1 MGNLCR
7 RHNLPTNCAGEKK
20 GGVIIEIKD
29 WPPML
34 LQRSGFSNNID
45 VKAVTVKT
53 EKVSEFGRLAITML
67 MISNNVQKTGL
78 QSFVSGHKK
87 HHSVVNSAQMDA
99 NSPTYVAANPATDS
113 ESPDAAVL
121 KSASNE
127 RVAVT
132 ETVIRNR
139 LKRPA
144 TSSSNNTSSSKRT
157 KTTPKIANDH
167 SYDHGAQL
175 PLCTSGKCMY
185 QTDTELASVGPNCMR
200 DKHFKKVAE
209 NVGMTYMSKQDPKS
223 LPFYNRWTERLKC
236 TLDACPH
243 LFNFKPEVSGDDPSP
258 FHPAYLCAWGC
269 SMFVPEEHVKKE
281 VKDSWSSLKS
291 FANVINYLGG
301 ELFKP
306 STREHEDV
314 MLELFGAGIF
324 VDGVDVHVYDLLCPD
339 VANSLRVIPFLSDIS
354 SRNIRQTLVMCH
366 IGSTWF
372 VNAPDC
378 GCKQQN
384 DAQTVQDNCSSGVKA
399 ADEVLAADD
408 TNSVELDFP
417 EESDALPRLAM
428 KEACAYD
435 NNNHDAFYKDQYESF
450 VNAVGSELIDVCSVH
465 HVNSRKCF
473 AKGYV
478 TGVSFWNRPVSE
490 AFSVITTKCDI
501 PIIFR
506 TALHAFCVAES
517 LLPDPA
523 QSSAATLTAVL
534 DHAKSD
540 PLAEFNGTP
549 LLEAFREMLVEGNVK
564 CRADFPDPVTAD
576 SNLTVEP
583 YAGLVALFNQWLDK
597 VSNGTSFSHLKT
609 GFVVLLA
616 AWHYRIHGMFMICKP
631 TRINQLR
638 KYTNTSAD
646 EESPKFVLILEIQT
660 KNQLDFM
667 TGYTL
672 APDTCFKNN

>member
-1 MGNLCR
+1 M
-7 RHNLPTNCAGEKK
+7 
-20 GGVIIEIKD
+20 V
-29 WPPML
+29 
-34 LQRSGFSNNID
+34 
-45 VKAVTVKT
+45 
-53 EKVSEFGRLAITML
+53 
-67 MISNNVQKTGL
+67 
-78 QSFVSGHKK
+78 
-87 HHSVVNSAQMDA
+87 
-99 NSPTYVAANPATDS
+99 
-113 ESPDAAVL
+113 
-121 KSASNE
+121 
-127 RVAVT
+127 
-132 ETVIRNR
+132 
-139 LKRPA
+139 
-144 TSSSNNTSSSKRT
+144 
-157 KTTPKIANDH
+157 
-167 SYDHGAQL
+167 
-175 PLCTSGKCMY
+175 
-185 QTDTELASVGPNCMR
+185 
-200 DKHFKKVAE
+200 
-209 NVGMTYMSKQDPKS
+209 
-223 LPFYNRWTERLKC
+223 
-236 TLDACPH
+236 
-243 LFNFKPEVSGDDPSP
+243 
-258 FHPAYLCAWGC
+258 
-269 SMFVPEEHVKKE
+269 
-281 VKDSWSSLKS
+281 
-291 FANVINYLGG
+291 
-301 ELFKP
+301 KP

-324 VDGVDVHVYDLLCPD
+324 VDGVDVHVYDLLCSD

-408 TNSVELDFP
+408 PNSVELDFP
-417 EESDALPRLAM
+417 EESDPLPRLIAM

-435 NNNHDAFYKDQYESF
+435 NSNHDAFYKDQYESF

-549 LLEAFREMLVEGNVK
+549 LLEAFCGMLVESKNK
-564 CRADFPDPVTAD
+564 CRADFPDAVTAD

-583 YAGLVALFNQWLDK
+583 YVGLVALFNQWLDK

-609 GFVVLLA
+609 GFVVLFA
-616 AWHYRIHGMFMICKP
+616 AWHYRIHGMFMMCREDGIHNLKE
-631 TRINQLR
+631 
-638 KYTNTSAD
+638 YTNTAVPN
-646 EESPKFVLILEIQT
+646 EMRKFVFILEYDS
-660 KNQLDFM
+660 NQRTDFA
-667 TGYTL
+667 YTL
-672 APDTCFKNN
+672 VPDSFFYKK